1 MRPEALKMRRK
12 MSLSKGDLV
21 RFKSGDIEV
30 RTYVFLRDEKEVKSL
45 KLRKKFYFRN
55 ILKIPHGKNQDD
67 SLLCSIC
74 YFM

>member
-45 KLRKKFYFRN
+45 KLRTKFRN